1 MMDWDMDWEKVY
13 EWYETFEEFREESY
27 EAFEEKK
34 RKENFRAFGEYYFG
48 SPDSGWHITTT
59 P

>member
-1 MMDWDMDWEKVY
+1 MKEKDWMWWKLLW
-13 EWYETFEEFREESY
+13 EWYEEFREEYSY
-27 EAFEEKK
+27 EAFEEEK
-34 RKENFRAFGEYYFG
+34 RKENFRDFGEYYFG